1 MSSTVGGGGAG
12 EYHHQWGIIFKLMLT
27 EGTDESE
34 KKTYLR
40 IEVSYIFLPI
50 FSLCKLIR

>member
-1 MSSTVGGGGAG
+1 MSSTVGGGGG

-40 IEVSYIFLPI
+40 IEVSYIYFFL
-50 FSLCKLIR
+50 FFHYVN

>member
-1 MSSTVGGGGAG
+1 MSSTVGGGGG